1 MLNYIVLQIQHPE
14 LLLITKL
21 KRETKGNWLPPYK
34 SFWNMDELSILLY
47 VYVAGFSSG
56 HYDKFT
62 KLISLMFHLGD
73 TLVRE
78 MNSVFVF
85 MFFYLERI
93 VVETFFFSVLFIW
106 FVFVLYHI
114 QQWLGGKESACQCRR
129 HGFDPWIGKIPWR
142 RTWQPTSVSAE
153 VQPRQDQEYPR
164 DEWRRWGRQT
174 DRQTHR
180 RLHRSSSFF

>member
-1 MLNYIVLQIQHPE
+1 
-14 LLLITKL
+14 
-21 KRETKGNWLPPYK
+21 
-34 SFWNMDELSILLY
+34 MDELSILLY
-47 VYVAGFSSG
+47 VYVTGFSSG

-114 QQWLGGKESACQCRR
+114 QQ
-129 HGFDPWIGKIPWR
+129 
-142 RTWQPTSVSAE
+142 
-153 VQPRQDQEYPR
+153 
-164 DEWRRWGRQT
+164 
-174 DRQTHR
+174 
-180 RLHRSSSFF
+180 

>member
-1 MLNYIVLQIQHPE
+1 MSKKIHFTIQNLDRKWANNSVAYRVTYHSPSASKIKLLSMLNYIVLQIQHPE

-47 VYVAGFSSG
+47 VYVTGFSSG

-78 MNSVFVF
+78 MNSVFVLF
-85 MFFYLERI
+85 FFYLERI
-93 VVETFFFSVLFIW
+93 VVETFFFFC
-106 FVFVLYHI
+106 FVHLVCLCI
-114 QQWLGGKESACQCRR
+114 
-129 HGFDPWIGKIPWR
+129 IPH
-142 RTWQPTSVSAE
+142 TAMT
-153 VQPRQDQEYPR
+153 
-164 DEWRRWGRQT
+164 RW
-174 DRQTHR
+174 
-180 RLHRSSSFF
+180 